1 MFDKKFYELQVLFDE
16 TKNRLVGYKV
26 YKKDSELG
34 LEIYT
39 PKRITGAALEIVR
52 GSGRQVK
59 SQFILTVWLDKTKAP
74 ERKLVITTTAESNKM
89 GDMEGYSTSTTIKH
103 PMLSRELEYK
113 IEFHKLPSV
122 KRGHDLVHFKLDADV
137 MDPKHQRWVFET
149 YVKNTL
155 ADKNGRNITVEME
168 LRSVGAD
175 LSALLTVFG
184 GRTAENVMLAGAN
197 LKLKE
202 KERIEKELF
211 VRVDASPRSAF
222 LTLGSP
228 AKQMTLEAR
237 MNIDDIVSYKRLQ
250 LSASTR
256 IFGLSPTVYVLDM
269 NTSPH
274 VDIRV
279 FSKGSPEN
287 YHQVAGGL
295 LDDNRFE
302 LALIRQLNV
311 QKKELAAV
319 YVTLNSSNL
328 LTERM
333 TWKLDDLRALL
344 TTVRTRSQAI
354 VNEVRNVR
362 TSLTPELNTFMLK
375 WRSFGNFKNIY
386 EKMSAD
392 YSKQLNQL
400 KSEVEEDESMKSVV
414 DLWEKINSFVQKISE
429 RIEAVLEQ
437 WGDKSEMVEAAQKAI
452 ENVIEMVAEH
462 LAENIKTA
470 RKTASQWLEDLL
482 RYFEQWKIQYG
493 QEKGILSAMKSKNAA
508 FYTLIF

>member
-1 MFDKKFYELQVLFDE
+1 VLFDE

-59 SQFILTVWLDKTKAP
+59 SQFILTVWLDKSKSP

-89 GDMEGYSTSTTIKH
+89 GDMEGYSTTTTIKH

-122 KRGHDLVHFKLDADV
+122 KSGRDLVHFKLDADV

-168 LRSVGAD
+168 LRSVGAQ

-184 GRTAENVMLAGAN
+184 GRTAENVLLAGAN

-211 VRVDASPRSAF
+211 VRADASESSAF

-228 AKQMTLEAR
+228 AKQMTVEAR
-237 MNIDDIVSYKRLQ
+237 MSVDDIVNYKRLQ

-256 IFGLSPTVYVLDM
+256 IFGLSPTVYILDM

-287 YHQVAGGL
+287 YHQLAGGL
-295 LDDNRFE
+295 MDDRRFE

-311 QKKELAAV
+311 QRKELAAV
-319 YVTLNSSNL
+319 YVTLNTSNL
-328 LTERM
+328 LTERI
-333 TWKLDDLRALL
+333 TWKIEDLRALL
-344 TTVRTRSQAI
+344 TTVRARSEAI
-354 VNEVRNVR
+354 VSEVRSIR

-386 EKMSAD
+386 EKMSVD
-392 YSKQLNQL
+392 YSKQWNQL
-400 KSEVEEDESMKSVV
+400 KGEVESDESLKSVV
-414 DLWEKINSFVQKISE
+414 DLMVMINSFVQKISE
-429 RIEAVLEQ
+429 RLEAVLEQ
-437 WGDKSEMVEAAQKAI
+437 WGDKSEMIEAAQKAI
-452 ENVIEMVAEH
+452 ENVIETIGERLAEH
-462 LAENIKTA
+462 IKTA
-470 RKTASQWLEDLL
+470 RKNASQLLEDLI
-482 RYFEQWKIQYG
+482 RYIEQWKIQYG
-493 QEKGILSAMKSKNAA
+493 QEKGILSAMKSKNIKI
-508 FYTLIF
+508 Y